1 MKSLTNKMF
10 LLTILTCM
18 VIVIGFGFSIFAYFN
33 WFYEDQK
40 VNQIVSDLDAFTEV
54 YKSQTLDDLELYE
67 RVNAFMKTHNATL
80 YIFDASEALYLE
92 AVPAISITASPAEV
106 IISESEME
114 SGLVMPTSALIGAT
128 TSINGMLVTFSNA
141 ESMGAIIGA
150 VDVGS
155 DYSISDV
162 TLATYNQVNLN
173 REVHLNDGTVKR
185 VYVTASLQSV
195 DEIIALMKELLPL
208 ISMAILILS
217 FFLSLIY
224 SQMISKPIVS
234 ITKHANAMANMNFNE
249 PIPVKGRD
257 ELSLL
262 ATSLNTLSS
271 ELKSNISELN
281 ISNQK
286 LQAEYDKEI
295 KLEASRKAF
304 VANVSH
310 ELRSPLGIIKSY
322 AEGILDQIRIEKQE
336 KYAQTIINEVNSMET
351 LIQNMLEISKH
362 DSGAVVLQPSEVS
375 LSNLIHKA
383 LFVAQTEITD
393 KKLNLNIDLTHDEI
407 YVDEL
412 SIQRVIDNLVENAV
426 KYAPPSSTI
435 HIKSE
440 PGEASHVNGSNH
452 EEISSVKFSIENEST
467 PFSEEELTRIW
478 ERFYKRDLSHHRREK
493 GTGLGLSIV
502 KSILE
507 GHRLQ
512 FGAERTRTGISFYF
526 IAPQSSNL
534 PH

>member
-1 MKSLTNKMF
+1 
-10 LLTILTCM
+10 M

-114 SGLVMPTSALIGAT
+114 SGLAIPTSALIGAT

-383 LFVAQTEITD
+383 LYVAQAEIDD
-393 KKLNLNIDLTHDEI
+393 KKLNLKIDLSCDEI

-412 SIQRVIDNLVENAV
+412 SIQRVIDNFIENAV
-426 KYAPPSSTI
+426 KYAPRESTI
-435 HIKSE
+435 NIRSE
-440 PGEASHVNGSNH
+440 MYDM
-452 EEISSVKFSIENEST
+452 EEERSEEYTSTSSRSFVRFSIENEST
-467 PFSEEELTRIW
+467 PFSDEELSRIW
-478 ERFYKRDLSHHRREK
+478 ERFYKRDISHHRKEK
-493 GTGLGLSIV
+493 GTGLGLSII

-507 GHRLQ
+507 GHKLQ
-512 FGAERTRTGISFYF
+512 FGADRTHTGISFYF
-526 IAPQSSNL
+526 IAPHRSNSTYEV
-534 PH
+534 